1 MKWLLAR
8 ILPLIALVI
17 GAACTD
23 AGPTDPFG
31 STAPV
36 SRVEVQPKTDT
47 IVLRGPAQAS
57 DQVVLQVAVIGFSG
71 TAITGVPVRWRSS
84 DTAVVTVDSVGVV
97 RAKAPGTATVTA
109 QAGGKEGRATIT
121 VVAAQTGVRITPTLT
136 EATVGDTLRFSAGL
150 FDEAGT
156 AVTPTPTF
164 TWASSNPA
172 VATIDPATGL
182 ARFVA
187 EGVVRF
193 TATSPA
199 GTATTVN
206 IRVIER
212 RYVEVASGYDHSCSV
227 LTTGEAYCW
236 GRGREGQIGTAA
248 LDTVC
253 YDQEEVD
260 PDLIRKRC
268 TLAPKRSATPVRFTR
283 IAAGG
288 FFSCGVATTQ
298 RAYCW
303 GLDTLGQ
310 LGGGRLRTTAVPS
323 LVTSIV
329 NFRDIS
335 AGGYH
340 ACGLTTVNTAFC
352 WGWDVYGQLGN
363 AGLLFT
369 SSTPIAVD
377 GELRFAQISAGGL
390 HTCGVLID
398 NRVVCWGSNRFGQVG
413 STETPTHIVAGGPV
427 FDAPRVIRLPGNIG
441 AIQVTASQQAVVI
454 GSSVFTSADASSHTC
469 AIGVDGAAYCWGSNQ
484 FGELGTGTRSATP
497 SGPVAVAGGLT
508 FTAIAAG
515 NGSTCGIS
523 SGDVYCWGRNS
534 FGQTGNDLSP
544 PIEPTDVVLTP
555 TRVAQPIAFDPTTGL
570 TAPVNVK
577 FTTVT
582 AGRRHACARAEDGT
596 LFCWGSDVMGALG
609 SQQQQIVQPRPVRVS
624 RPI

>member
-1 MKWLLAR
+1 
-8 ILPLIALVI
+8 VI
-17 GAACTD
+17 D
-23 AGPTDPFG
+23 
-31 STAPV
+31 
-36 SRVEVQPKTDT
+36 
-47 IVLRGPAQAS
+47 
-57 DQVVLQVAVIGFSG
+57 
-71 TAITGVPVRWRSS
+71 
-84 DTAVVTVDSVGVV
+84 
-97 RAKAPGTATVTA
+97 
-109 QAGGKEGRATIT
+109 
-121 VVAAQTGVRITPTLT
+121 
-136 EATVGDTLRFSAGL
+136 
-150 FDEAGT
+150 
-156 AVTPTPTF
+156 
-164 TWASSNPA
+164 
-172 VATIDPATGL
+172 
-182 ARFVA
+182 
-187 EGVVRF
+187 
-193 TATSPA
+193 
-199 GTATTVN
+199 
-206 IRVIER
+206 R

-268 TLAPKRSATPVRFTR
+268 TLAPKRSDTPVRFTR

-310 LGGGRLRTTAVPS
+310 LGGGQLRTTAVPS

-413 STETPTHIVAGGPV
+413 STETPTHTSLGGPV

-454 GSSVFTSADASSHTC
+454 SLLCLH
-469 AIGVDGAAYCWGSNQ
+469 
-484 FGELGTGTRSATP
+484 L
-497 SGPVAVAGGLT
+497 L
-508 FTAIAAG
+508 
-515 NGSTCGIS
+515 
-523 SGDVYCWGRNS
+523 
-534 FGQTGNDLSP
+534 
-544 PIEPTDVVLTP
+544 
-555 TRVAQPIAFDPTTGL
+555 
-570 TAPVNVK
+570 
-577 FTTVT
+577 
-582 AGRRHACARAEDGT
+582 
-596 LFCWGSDVMGALG
+596 
-609 SQQQQIVQPRPVRVS
+609 
-624 RPI
+624 

>member
-206 IRVIER
+206 IRVIDR

-268 TLAPKRSATPVRFTR
+268 TLAPKRSDTPVRFTR

-310 LGGGRLRTTAVPS
+310 LGGGQLRTTAVPS

-352 WGWDVYGQLGN
+352 WGWDVYGQLGTPVFCSP
-363 AGLLFT
+363 APRPSPWTGSSGSPRSAPVACT
-369 SSTPIAVD
+369 PAASSSTTAWSVGAPT
-377 GELRFAQISAGGL
+377 GSARSAAPRRRRTRL
-390 HTCGVLID
+390 
-398 NRVVCWGSNRFGQVG
+398 
-413 STETPTHIVAGGPV
+413 GGPV

-454 GSSVFTSADASSHTC
+454 DSSVFTSSDASSHTC

-515 NGSTCGIS
+515 TA
-523 SGDVYCWGRNS
+523 RRAA
-534 FGQTGNDLSP
+534 SP
-544 PIEPTDVVLTP
+544 AATS
-555 TRVAQPIAFDPTTGL
+555 
-570 TAPVNVK
+570 
-577 FTTVT
+577 T
-582 AGRRHACARAEDGT
+582 AGGGTASARRAT
-596 LFCWGSDVMGALG
+596 T
-609 SQQQQIVQPRPVRVS
+609 
-624 RPI
+624 